1 MISLLDALADPNLF
15 KPHFKGDSWAGWKA
29 MLGALFALPMDPM
42 TPLPFIGPVRAAL
55 WLLISHSPRRRL
67 LSAGE
72 AEKAEFLR

>member
-15 KPHFKGDSWAGWKA
+15 KLHFKGDSWAGWKA
-29 MLGALFALPMDPM
+29 MLGALFALPMDDV
-42 TPLPFIGPVRAAL
+42 LSFIGPARAAR